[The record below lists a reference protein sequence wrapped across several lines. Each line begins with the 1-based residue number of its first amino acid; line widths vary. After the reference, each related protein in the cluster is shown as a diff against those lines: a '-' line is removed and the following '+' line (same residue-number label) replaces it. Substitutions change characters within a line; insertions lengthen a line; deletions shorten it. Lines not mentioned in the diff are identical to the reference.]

1 MSTESPRPIK
11 KVLVAN
17 RGEIAI
23 RVFQGCRERGIETV
37 AVHSEADRTAPHRF
51 AADESFLL
59 GPAAPTESY
68 LRVDRLLEAARHTGA
83 DAIHPGYG
91 FLAENADFARAV
103 EAAGLTFIGPTPE
116 QIESMGDKVRAR
128 ELMKAASVP
137 VIPGTENP
145 IDNEKDLKA
154 AAAEIGYPLLLKAA
168 GGGGGKG
175 IRRVDSDADLIPFW
189 ERTRSEAKASFG
201 DDRVYIERLVQNAK
215 HIEAQVVGDGHG
227 SVWFLGE
234 RECSLQR
241 NHQKILEESPSPA
254 IDEEMRKKFRAAAVS
269 GAAALN
275 YRGAGTMEFLYEEA
289 RGEFY
294 FLEMNTR
301 LQVEHPVTEMV
312 TGIDLVGMQLD
323 VAAGRKLDHD
333 PDIPMRGWSLEFRV
347 CAEDPY
353 RDFIPSTGQILGLRI
368 PHAPFCRI
376 DGALR
381 EGLEVTPFYDPMLA
395 KAIVWAESRDMAS
408 QRLSSLLSRLR
419 IGGIHTNV
427 PLGIELCDQDWFLNG
442 EFDTTTLE
450 TWLQKK
456 RDEAADPDAIQ
467 MVAAII
473 ARHAL
478 ASSFS
483 QSTPVDHSGGA
494 WGAAARR
501 EGTGNTN
508 R

>member
-1 MSTESPRPIK
+1 MSRKKVKPIK

-23 RVFQGCRERGIETV
+23 RVFQACRERGIETV

-51 AADESFLL
+51 AADESFLI
-59 GPAAPTESY
+59 GPAAPAESY
-68 LRVDRLLEAARHTGA
+68 LRIDKLLEAAHHTEA

-91 FLAENADFARAV
+91 FLAENAEFARAV
-103 EAAGLTFIGPTPE
+103 ETAGLTFIGPTPE

-128 ELMKAASVP
+128 ELMKTAAVP
-137 VIPGTENP
+137 VIPGTEKP
-145 IDNEKDLKA
+145 IEDKSELQA

-175 IRRVDSDADLIPFW
+175 IRRVDSDDELESSW

-215 HIEAQVVGDGHG
+215 HIEAQVVGDGKG

-241 NHQKILEESPSPA
+241 NHQKVIEESPSPA
-254 IDEEMRKKFRAAAVS
+254 VDDELRKKFREAAVS

-323 VAAGRKLDHD
+323 VASGKTLDHD

-368 PHAPFCRI
+368 PHAPFCRL

-381 EGLEVTPFYDPMLA
+381 EGLEVTPYYDPMLA
-395 KAIVWAESRDMAS
+395 KAIVWAENRDVAS

-427 PLGIELCDQDWFLNG
+427 PLGIELCQQPWFLSG
-442 EFDTTTLE
+442 DFDTTTLE
-450 TWLQKK
+450 SWLQKK
-456 RDEAADPDAIQ
+456 REEAVAPDAIQ

-483 QSTPVDHSGGA
+483 QSTPVDHNGGA
-494 WGAAARR
+494 WGQAARR
-501 EGTGNTN
+501 EGTRNSN
-508 R
+508 Q